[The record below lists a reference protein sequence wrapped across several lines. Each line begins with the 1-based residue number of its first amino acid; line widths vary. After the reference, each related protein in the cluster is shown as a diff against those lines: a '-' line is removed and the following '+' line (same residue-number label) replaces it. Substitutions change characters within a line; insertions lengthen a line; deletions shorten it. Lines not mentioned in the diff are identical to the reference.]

1 VSYALSTPFAPAL
14 VDGVVGAESAYDTGA
29 GCISL
34 FPTAP
39 TVELH
44 LVGGDPMSLRVTTL
58 VSGDITGY
66 LRLFTPTVLTG
77 APHVDKVK
85 AGVPAYVNVTA
96 AVDQVVLR
104 VPTSGTT
111 EVCGIR

>member
-1 VSYALSTPFAPAL
+1 MQP
-14 VDGVVGAESAYDTGA
+14 
-29 GCISL
+29 
-34 FPTAP
+34 AP